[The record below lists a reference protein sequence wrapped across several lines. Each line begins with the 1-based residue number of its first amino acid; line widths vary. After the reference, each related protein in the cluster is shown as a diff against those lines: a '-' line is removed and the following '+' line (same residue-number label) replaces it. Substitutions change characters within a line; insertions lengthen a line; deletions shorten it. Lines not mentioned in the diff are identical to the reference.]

1 MLLIMVAGY
10 IWEYGAPFINAKAV
24 SDDWDLVCYFVG
36 GMVYFLF
43 MKYEQNRENE
53 MNGKAA

>member
-43 MKYEQNRENE
+43 MKYEQNKEKE
-53 MNGKAA
+53 SF